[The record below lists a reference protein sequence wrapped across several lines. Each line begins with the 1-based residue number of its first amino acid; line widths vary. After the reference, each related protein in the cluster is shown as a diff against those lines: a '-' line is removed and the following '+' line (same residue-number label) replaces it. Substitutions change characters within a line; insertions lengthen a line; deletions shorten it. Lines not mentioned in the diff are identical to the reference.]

1 MRRWGVRLIWFVV
14 AIVLIFGI
22 LQLAGPERVWALF
35 GPADLGPVNFEALQ
49 RRTTPND
56 ALACPVNVCQAK
68 ADLVSPVFGV
78 SAQDLRLAFARAIA
92 TEPRLFRVG
101 GDDANL
107 TERYVQRTRLMRF
120 PDTIVVRFFDLPDHQ
135 STIALYSRS
144 QLGEGDMGV
153 NLARVQR
160 WLSALEQE
168 VKPASMP

>member
-1 MRRWGVRLIWFVV
+1 MRRWGLRLIWFVG

-22 LQLAGPERVWALF
+22 FQLIGPERVWAMF
-35 GPADLGPVNFEALQ
+35 GPADLGAVNFESLQ

-92 TEPRLFRVG
+92 TEPRLFRVDS
-101 GDDANL
+101 DDANL

-120 PDTIVVRFFDLPDHQ
+120 PDTIVVRFFDLPDRQ

-160 WLSALEQE
+160 WLSVLEQE
-168 VKPASMP
+168 MKPASMP